1 MLNFLRWPLGGQC
14 GGGRGQQIMS
24 RSIVFK
30 VALAALII
38 LISGIFLLGVVI
50 MQRIDQQVSDT
61 SLQSQKLNLRVAALL
76 LQDAYPDLKVTID
89 ADGETTKLVMPEI
102 PDLSSHELIDRIGTA
117 TGQTATVF
125 SWVPSEKD
133 FVRVSTN
140 IIKPDGQRAVGTM
153 LGNGSAAYAPITSGK
168 TFRGEAVILGTAYV
182 TQYTP
187 IFNPG
192 GDVIGILY
200 VGIAKAEVAEVASA
214 IELRI
219 AIAGIVVALIAGVL
233 LVVLLRWQLGPLHVL
248 GNTIARFVDRD
259 FSGEVAYTARTDE
272 IGVIADG
279 LVRWKETAGQIKEA
293 EEARITTEKRN
304 ENERVQQRNRLAEQ
318 LEESVGQIVSSVRQA
333 TEGMMR
339 STRQMR
345 ESADHSVRQSSHVSE
360 AANESARSVQ
370 TVAAATEEL
379 SASITG
385 IGSQVDESTS
395 IAETAVTEASR
406 ANEMVSG
413 LAEAAER
420 IGEVVSLINDIAAQT
435 NLLALN
441 ATIEAARAGEAG
453 KGFAVV
459 AQEVK
464 NLANQTA
471 KATDEIAQ
479 QIGAIQ
485 SETKLT
491 VEAIEKVTQTIA
503 TINDITNGI
512 SSSVSEQ
519 NAAVGEIANSAST
532 ASRGSSEVVSNIE
545 EIHQAASSSGAAANE
560 LDTNVGTLSGQIET
574 LHRTVSD
581 FLKQL
586 RAG

>member
-1 MLNFLRWPLGGQC
+1 
-14 GGGRGQQIMS
+14 MS

-38 LISGIFLLGVVI
+38 LVSGIFLLGFVI

-61 SLQSQKLNLRVAALL
+61 SLETQKLNLRVAALL
-76 LQDAYPDLKVTID
+76 LQDADPELKVTIG
-89 ADGETTKLVMPEI
+89 ADGETTKLIMPEI
-102 PDLSSHELIDRIGTA
+102 PDLSSHTLIDRIGTA

-125 SWVPSEKD
+125 SWVPAEKD
-133 FVRVSTN
+133 FVRISTN

-153 LGNGSAAYAPITSGK
+153 LGNGSAAYAPTTSGK

-187 IFNPG
+187 IFNPA

-200 VGIAKAEVAEVASA
+200 VGIKKAEVTEVASA
-214 IELRI
+214 IQLRI
-219 AIAGIVVALIAGVL
+219 AVAGIIVALIAGVV

-259 FSGEVAYTARTDE
+259 FSGEVAYTSRTDE
-272 IGVIADG
+272 IGAIADG

-293 EEARITTEKRN
+293 EEARISAEKRN
-304 ENERVQQRNRLAEQ
+304 EDERVQQRNRLAKE
-318 LEESVGQIVSSVRQA
+318 LEDSVGQIVSSVRQA

-413 LAEAAER
+413 LADAAER

-491 VEAIEKVTQTIA
+491 VEAIEKVTQTIS
-503 TINDITNGI
+503 TINEITNGI

-519 NAAVGEIANSAST
+519 NAAVSEIANSAST
-532 ASRGSSEVVSNIE
+532 ASSGSTEVVSNIE
-545 EIHQAASSSGAAANE
+545 EIHQAASSSGAAASE
-560 LDTNVGTLSGQIET
+560 LDTNVGALSGQIET

>member
-1 MLNFLRWPLGGQC
+1 
-14 GGGRGQQIMS
+14 MS

-38 LISGIFLLGVVI
+38 LVSGIFLLGVVI

-76 LQDAYPDLKVTID
+76 LQDAYPDLKVTIGS
-89 ADGETTKLVMPEI
+89 DGETTKLVMPEI
-102 PDLSSHELIDRIGTA
+102 PDLSSHSLIDRIGTA

-125 SWVPSEKD
+125 SWVPAEKD
-133 FVRVSTN
+133 FIRVSTN

-153 LGNGSAAYAPITSGK
+153 LGNGSAAYAPTTSGK

-200 VGIAKAEVAEVASA
+200 VGIKKAEVAEVATA

-219 AIAGIVVALIAGVL
+219 AIAGVVVALIAGVL

-259 FSGEVAYTARTDE
+259 FSGDVAYTARKDE

-293 EEARITTEKRN
+293 EEARILAEKRN
-304 ENERVQQRNRLAEQ
+304 EDERVQQRNRLAKE

-345 ESADHSVRQSSHVSE
+345 DSADHSVRQSSHVSE

-385 IGSQVDESTS
+385 IGNQVDESTS
-395 IAETAVTEASR
+395 IADTAVGEASR

-413 LAEAAER
+413 LADAAER

-512 SSSVSEQ
+512 SASVSEQ
-519 NAAVGEIANSAST
+519 NAAVSEIANSAAT
-532 ASRGSSEVVSNIE
+532 ASSGSSEVVSNIE
-545 EIHQAASSSGAAANE
+545 EIHQAASSSGAAASE
-560 LDTNVGTLSGQIET
+560 LDTNVGALSGQIET

>member
-1 MLNFLRWPLGGQC
+1 
-14 GGGRGQQIMS
+14 MS

-38 LISGIFLLGVVI
+38 LVSGIFLLGVVI

-61 SLQSQKLNLRVAALL
+61 SLESQKLNLRVAALL
-76 LQDAYPDLKVTID
+76 LQDAYPDLKVTIG

-102 PDLSSHELIDRIGTA
+102 PDLSAHELIDRVGTA

-125 SWVPSEKD
+125 SWVPAEKD
-133 FVRVSTN
+133 FIRVSTN

-153 LGNGSAAYAPITSGK
+153 LGNGSAAYGPTTSGK
-168 TFRGEAVILGTAYV
+168 TFRGEAVILGTAYI

-259 FSGEVAYTARTDE
+259 FSGDVAYTTRKDE

-279 LVRWKETAGQIKEA
+279 LVRWKETAGKIKEA
-293 EEARITTEKRN
+293 EEARISAEKRN
-304 ENERVQQRNRLAEQ
+304 EDERIQQRNRLAKE
-318 LEESVGQIVSSVRQA
+318 LEESVGQIVTSVRQA

-345 ESADHSVRQSSHVSE
+345 DSADHSVRQSSHVSE

-385 IGSQVDESTS
+385 IGNQVDESTS
-395 IAETAVTEASR
+395 IADTAVGEASR

-413 LAEAAER
+413 LADAAER

-512 SSSVSEQ
+512 SASVSEQ
-519 NAAVGEIANSAST
+519 NAAVSEIANSAAT
-532 ASRGSSEVVSNIE
+532 ASSGSSEVVSNIE
-545 EIHQAASSSGAAANE
+545 EIHQAASSSGAAASE
-560 LDTNVGTLSGQIET
+560 LDTNVGALSGQIET
-574 LHRTVSD
+574 LQRTVQD

>member
-1 MLNFLRWPLGGQC
+1 
-14 GGGRGQQIMS
+14 MS

-76 LQDAYPDLKVTID
+76 LQDAYPDLKVTIG

-102 PDLSSHELIDRIGTA
+102 PDLSSHSLIDRIGTA

-125 SWVPSEKD
+125 SWVPAEKD

-182 TQYTP
+182 TQYSP
-187 IFNPG
+187 IVNPA

-200 VGIAKAEVAEVASA
+200 VGIKKAEVAEVATA

-259 FSGEVAYTARTDE
+259 FSGEVAYTGRTDE

-293 EEARITTEKRN
+293 EEARITAEKRN
-304 ENERVQQRNRLAEQ
+304 EDERVQQRNRLAKQ

-560 LDTNVGTLSGQIET
+560 LDTNVGALSGQIET

>member
-1 MLNFLRWPLGGQC
+1 
-14 GGGRGQQIMS
+14 MS

-38 LISGIFLLGVVI
+38 LVSGIFLLGVVI

-61 SLQSQKLNLRVAALL
+61 SLESQKLNLRVAALL
-76 LQDAYPDLKVTID
+76 LQDAYPDLKVTIG

-102 PDLSSHELIDRIGTA
+102 PDLSSHSLIDRIGTA

-125 SWVPSEKD
+125 SWVPAEKD
-133 FVRVSTN
+133 FIRVSTN

-153 LGNGSAAYAPITSGK
+153 LGNGSAAYAPTTSGK

-187 IFNPG
+187 IFNPA

-200 VGIAKAEVAEVASA
+200 VGIKKAEVAEVASA

-219 AIAGIVVALIAGVL
+219 AIAGIIVALIAGVI

-259 FSGEVAYTARTDE
+259 FSGDVAYTARKDE

-293 EEARITTEKRN
+293 EEARISAEKRN
-304 ENERVQQRNRLAEQ
+304 EDERVQQRNRLAKE

-345 ESADHSVRQSSHVSE
+345 DSADHSVRQSSHVSE

-385 IGSQVDESTS
+385 IGNQVDESTS
-395 IAETAVTEASR
+395 IADTAVGEASR

-413 LAEAAER
+413 LADAAER

-512 SSSVSEQ
+512 SASVSEQ
-519 NAAVGEIANSAST
+519 NAAVSEIANSAAT
-532 ASRGSSEVVSNIE
+532 ASSGSSEVVSNIE
-545 EIHQAASSSGAAANE
+545 EIHQAASSSGAAASE
-560 LDTNVGTLSGQIET
+560 LDTNVGALSGQIET

>member
-1 MLNFLRWPLGGQC
+1 
-14 GGGRGQQIMS
+14 MS

-76 LQDAYPDLKVTID
+76 LQDADPELKVTIG
-89 ADGETTKLVMPEI
+89 ADGETTKLILPEI

-117 TGQTATVF
+117 TSETVTVF
-125 SWVPSEKD
+125 AWVPEEKD

-153 LGNGSAAYAPITSGK
+153 LGNGSAAYAPVTSGK
-168 TFRGEAVILGTAYV
+168 TFRGEAVILGTAYI

-192 GDVIGILY
+192 GDVVGILY
-200 VGIAKAEVAEVASA
+200 VGIEKAEVTEVASA
-214 IELRI
+214 IQWRI
-219 AIAGIVVALIAGVL
+219 AVSGIVVALAAGIL

-259 FSGEVAYTARTDE
+259 FSGDVAYTARKDE

-293 EEARITTEKRN
+293 EEARVSAEKRN
-304 ENERVQQRNRLAEQ
+304 EDERVQQRNRLAKE
-318 LEESVGQIVSSVRQA
+318 LEETVGQIVSSVRQA

-345 ESADHSVRQSSHVSE
+345 DSADHSVRQSSHVSE

-385 IGSQVDESTS
+385 IGNQVDESTS
-395 IAETAVTEASR
+395 IADTAVGEASR

-413 LAEAAER
+413 LADAAER

-512 SSSVSEQ
+512 SASVSEQ
-519 NAAVGEIANSAST
+519 NAAVSEIANSAAT
-532 ASRGSSEVVSNIE
+532 ASSGSSEVVSNIE
-545 EIHQAASSSGAAANE
+545 EIHQAASSSGAAASE
-560 LDTNVGTLSGQIET
+560 LDTNVGALSGQIET
-574 LHRTVSD
+574 LQKTVQD

>member
-1 MLNFLRWPLGGQC
+1 
-14 GGGRGQQIMS
+14 MS
-24 RSIVFK
+24 KSIVLK
-30 VALAALII
+30 VALAAVII
-38 LISGIFLLGVVI
+38 LIGGILLLGAVI
-50 MQRIDQQVSDT
+50 MQRVDQQVSDS

-76 LQDAYPDLKVTID
+76 LQDAYPDMKVTID
-89 ADGETTKLVMPEI
+89 DDGETTNLTIPEI
-102 PDLSSHELIDRIGTA
+102 PDLSSHILIDRIGTA
-117 TGQTATVF
+117 TGQTATIF
-125 SWVPSEKD
+125 SWVPGEKD
-133 FVRVSTN
+133 FIRVSTN
-140 IIKPDGQRAVGTM
+140 IIKPDGKRAVGTM
-153 LGNGSAAYAPITSGK
+153 LGNGSAAYGPTTSGK
-168 TFRGEAVILGTAYV
+168 TFRGEALILGTEYV

-187 IFNPG
+187 IFNPAG
-192 GDVIGILY
+192 ETIGILY
-200 VGIAKAEVAEVASA
+200 VGIKKVEVAEVATA

-219 AIAGIVVALIAGVL
+219 LISGIIVAVVAAIL
-233 LVVLLRWQLGPLHVL
+233 LVLLLRWQLGPLHVL

-259 FSGEVAYTARTDE
+259 FSGEVAYTTRADE

-279 LVRWKETAGQIKEA
+279 LVRWKDTASKIKEA
-293 EEARITTEKRN
+293 EEARISAE
-304 ENERVQQRNRLAEQ
+304 ERGKQESIQQRNRLATE
-318 LEESVGQIVSSVRQA
+318 LEESIGQIVASVRQS

-339 STRQMR
+339 STKQMR
-345 ESADHSVRQSSHVSE
+345 ESADNSIRQSSHVSE

-379 SASITG
+379 SASISV

-395 IAETAVTEASR
+395 IADTAVGEASR

-413 LAEAAER
+413 LADAAER

-491 VEAIEKVTQTIA
+491 VEAIEKVTHTIA

-512 SSSVSEQ
+512 SASVSEQ
-519 NAAVGEIANSAST
+519 NTAVSEIANSAST
-532 ASRGSSEVVSNIE
+532 ASGGSTEVVNNIE
-545 EIHQAASSSGAAANE
+545 DIHHAASSSGAAASE
-560 LDTNVGTLSGQIET
+560 LDANVGALSGQIET
-574 LHRTVSD
+574 LQTTVSS

-586 RAG
+586 RQN

>member
-1 MLNFLRWPLGGQC
+1 
-14 GGGRGQQIMS
+14 MS

-30 VALAALII
+30 VALAALVI
-38 LISGIFLLGVVI
+38 LISGIFLLGAVI

-76 LQDAYPDLKVTID
+76 LQDAYPDLKVTIG

-125 SWVPSEKD
+125 SWVPAEND
-133 FVRVSTN
+133 FIRVSTN

-153 LGNGSAAYAPITSGK
+153 LGNGSAAYGPTTSGK
-168 TFRGEAVILGTAYV
+168 TFRGEAVILGTAYI

-259 FSGEVAYTARTDE
+259 FSGDVAYTTRKDE

-279 LVRWKETAGQIKEA
+279 LVRWKETAGKIMEA
-293 EEARITTEKRN
+293 EEARIAAEKRN
-304 ENERVQQRNRLAEQ
+304 EDERIQQRNRLAKE

-345 ESADHSVRQSSHVSE
+345 DSADHSVRQSSHVSE

-395 IAETAVTEASR
+395 IADTAVTEASR

-413 LAEAAER
+413 LADAAER

-512 SSSVSEQ
+512 SASVSEQ
-519 NAAVGEIANSAST
+519 NAAVSEIANSAAT
-532 ASRGSSEVVSNIE
+532 ASSGSSEVVSNIE

-560 LDTNVGTLSGQIET
+560 LDTNVGALSGQIET

>member
-1 MLNFLRWPLGGQC
+1 
-14 GGGRGQQIMS
+14 MS

-76 LQDAYPDLKVTID
+76 LQDAYPDLKVTIG

-102 PDLSSHELIDRIGTA
+102 PDLSSHSLIDRIGTA

-125 SWVPSEKD
+125 SWVPAEKD

-182 TQYTP
+182 TQYSP
-187 IFNPG
+187 IVNPA

-200 VGIAKAEVAEVASA
+200 VGIKKAEVAEVATA

-259 FSGEVAYTARTDE
+259 FSGEVAYTGRTDE

-293 EEARITTEKRN
+293 EEARITAEKRN
-304 ENERVQQRNRLAEQ
+304 EDERVQQRNRLAKQ

-333 TEGMMR
+333 TDGMMR

-560 LDTNVGTLSGQIET
+560 LDTNVGALSGQIET

>member
-1 MLNFLRWPLGGQC
+1 
-14 GGGRGQQIMS
+14 MS

-76 LQDAYPDLKVTID
+76 LQDADPELKVTIG
-89 ADGETTKLVMPEI
+89 ADGETTKLILPEI

-117 TGQTATVF
+117 TSETVTVF
-125 SWVPSEKD
+125 AWVPEEKD

-153 LGNGSAAYAPITSGK
+153 LGNGSAAYAPVTSGK
-168 TFRGEAVILGTAYV
+168 TFRGEAVILGTAYI

-187 IFNPG
+187 IFNPS
-192 GDVIGILY
+192 GDVVGILY
-200 VGIAKAEVAEVASA
+200 VGIEKAEVTEVASA
-214 IELRI
+214 IQWRI
-219 AIAGIVVALIAGVL
+219 AVSGIVVALAAGIL

-259 FSGEVAYTARTDE
+259 FSGDVAYTARKDE

-293 EEARITTEKRN
+293 EEARVSAEKRN
-304 ENERVQQRNRLAEQ
+304 EDERVQQRNRLAKE
-318 LEESVGQIVSSVRQA
+318 LEETVGQIVSSVRQA

-345 ESADHSVRQSSHVSE
+345 DSADHSVRQSSHVSE

-385 IGSQVDESTS
+385 IGNQVDESTS
-395 IAETAVTEASR
+395 IADTAVGEASR

-413 LAEAAER
+413 LADAAER

-512 SSSVSEQ
+512 SASVSEQ
-519 NAAVGEIANSAST
+519 NAAVSEIANSAAT
-532 ASRGSSEVVSNIE
+532 ASSGSSEVVSNIE
-545 EIHQAASSSGAAANE
+545 EIHQAASSSGAAASE
-560 LDTNVGTLSGQIET
+560 LDTNVGALSGQIET
-574 LHRTVSD
+574 LQKTVQD

>member
-1 MLNFLRWPLGGQC
+1 
-14 GGGRGQQIMS
+14 MS

-76 LQDAYPDLKVTID
+76 LQDAYPDLKVTIG

-102 PDLSSHELIDRIGTA
+102 PDLSSHSLIDRIGTA

-125 SWVPSEKD
+125 SWVPAEKD
-133 FVRVSTN
+133 FIRVSTN

-153 LGNGSAAYAPITSGK
+153 LGNGSAAYGLTISGK
-168 TFRGEAVILGTAYV
+168 TFRGEAVILGTAYI

-200 VGIAKAEVAEVASA
+200 VGIAKAEVAEVATA

-248 GNTIARFVDRD
+248 GNTIVRFVDRD
-259 FSGEVAYTARTDE
+259 FSGDVAYTMRKDE

-293 EEARITTEKRN
+293 EEARITAEKRN
-304 ENERVQQRNRLAEQ
+304 EDERVQQRNRLAKQ

-345 ESADHSVRQSSHVSE
+345 DSADHSVRQSSHVSE

-560 LDTNVGTLSGQIET
+560 LDTNVGALSGQIET

>member
-1 MLNFLRWPLGGQC
+1 
-14 GGGRGQQIMS
+14 MS

-38 LISGIFLLGVVI
+38 LVSGIFLLGVVI

-61 SLQSQKLNLRVAALL
+61 SLESQKLNLRVAALL
-76 LQDAYPDLKVTID
+76 LQDAYPDLKVTIG

-102 PDLSSHELIDRIGTA
+102 PDLSSHSLIDRIGTA

-125 SWVPSEKD
+125 SWVPAEKD
-133 FVRVSTN
+133 FIRVSTN

-153 LGNGSAAYAPITSGK
+153 LGNGSAAYAPTTSGK

-187 IFNPG
+187 IFNPA

-200 VGIAKAEVAEVASA
+200 VGIKKAEVAEVASA

-219 AIAGIVVALIAGVL
+219 AIAGIIVALIAGVL

-259 FSGEVAYTARTDE
+259 FSGNVAYTARKDE

-293 EEARITTEKRN
+293 EEARISAEKRN
-304 ENERVQQRNRLAEQ
+304 EDERVQQRNRLAKE

-345 ESADHSVRQSSHVSE
+345 DSADHSVRQSSHVSE

-385 IGSQVDESTS
+385 IGNQVDESTS
-395 IAETAVTEASR
+395 IADTAVGEASR

-413 LAEAAER
+413 LADAAER

-512 SSSVSEQ
+512 SASVSEQ
-519 NAAVGEIANSAST
+519 NAAVSEIANSAAT
-532 ASRGSSEVVSNIE
+532 ASSGSSEVVSNIE
-545 EIHQAASSSGAAANE
+545 EIHQAASSSGAAASE
-560 LDTNVGTLSGQIET
+560 LDTNVGALSGQIET

>member
-1 MLNFLRWPLGGQC
+1 
-14 GGGRGQQIMS
+14 MS

-38 LISGIFLLGVVI
+38 LVSGIFLLGVVI

-61 SLQSQKLNLRVAALL
+61 SLESQKLNLRVAALL
-76 LQDAYPDLKVTID
+76 LQDAYPDLKVTIG

-102 PDLSSHELIDRIGTA
+102 PDLSSHSLIDRIGTA

-125 SWVPSEKD
+125 SWVPAEKD
-133 FVRVSTN
+133 FIRVSTN

-153 LGNGSAAYAPITSGK
+153 LGNGSAAYAPTTSGK

-187 IFNPG
+187 IFNPA

-200 VGIAKAEVAEVASA
+200 VGIKKAEVAEVASA

-219 AIAGIVVALIAGVL
+219 AIAGIIVALIAGVL

-259 FSGEVAYTARTDE
+259 FSGDVAYTARKDE

-293 EEARITTEKRN
+293 EEARISAEKRN
-304 ENERVQQRNRLAEQ
+304 EDERVQQRNRLAKE

-345 ESADHSVRQSSHVSE
+345 DSADHSVRQSSHVSE

-385 IGSQVDESTS
+385 IGNQVDESTS
-395 IAETAVTEASR
+395 IADTAVGEASR

-413 LAEAAER
+413 LADAAER

-512 SSSVSEQ
+512 SASVSEQ
-519 NAAVGEIANSAST
+519 NAAVSEIANSAAT
-532 ASRGSSEVVSNIE
+532 ASSGSSEVVSNIE
-545 EIHQAASSSGAAANE
+545 EIHQAASSSGAAASE
-560 LDTNVGTLSGQIET
+560 LDTNVGALSGQIET

>member
-1 MLNFLRWPLGGQC
+1 
-14 GGGRGQQIMS
+14 MS

-76 LQDAYPDLKVTID
+76 LQNAYPDLKVTIG

-102 PDLSSHELIDRIGTA
+102 PDLSSHSLIDRIGTA

-125 SWVPSEKD
+125 SWVPAEKD
-133 FVRVSTN
+133 FIRVSTN

-153 LGNGSAAYAPITSGK
+153 LGNGSAAYGPTISGK
-168 TFRGEAVILGTAYV
+168 TFRGEAVILGTAYI

-200 VGIAKAEVAEVASA
+200 VGIAKAEVAEVATA

-248 GNTIARFVDRD
+248 GNTIVRFVDRD
-259 FSGEVAYTARTDE
+259 FSGDVAYTMRKDE

-293 EEARITTEKRN
+293 EEARITAEKRN
-304 ENERVQQRNRLAEQ
+304 EDERVQQRNRLAKQ

-345 ESADHSVRQSSHVSE
+345 DSADHSVRQSSHVSE

-560 LDTNVGTLSGQIET
+560 LDTNVGALSGQIET

>member
-1 MLNFLRWPLGGQC
+1 
-14 GGGRGQQIMS
+14 MS

-76 LQDAYPDLKVTID
+76 LQDAYPDLKVTIG

-102 PDLSSHELIDRIGTA
+102 PDLSSHSLIDRIGTA

-125 SWVPSEKD
+125 SWVPAEKD

-153 LGNGSAAYAPITSGK
+153 LGNGSAAYGPTTSGT
-168 TFRGEAVILGTAYV
+168 TFRGEAVILGTAYI

-200 VGIAKAEVAEVASA
+200 VGIAKAEVAEVATA

-259 FSGEVAYTARTDE
+259 FSGDVAYTMRKDE

-293 EEARITTEKRN
+293 EEARITAEKRN
-304 ENERVQQRNRLAEQ
+304 EDERVQQRNRLAKQ

-560 LDTNVGTLSGQIET
+560 LDTNVGALSGQIET

>member
-1 MLNFLRWPLGGQC
+1 
-14 GGGRGQQIMS
+14 MS

-76 LQDAYPDLKVTID
+76 LQDAYPDLKVTIG

-102 PDLSSHELIDRIGTA
+102 PDLSSHSLIDRIGTA

-125 SWVPSEKD
+125 SWVPAEKD
-133 FVRVSTN
+133 FIRVSTN

-153 LGNGSAAYAPITSGK
+153 LGNGSAAYGPTTSGK
-168 TFRGEAVILGTAYV
+168 TFRGEAVILGTAYI

-200 VGIAKAEVAEVASA
+200 VGIAKAEVAEVATA

-259 FSGEVAYTARTDE
+259 FSGEVAYTGRTDE

-293 EEARITTEKRN
+293 EEARITAEKRN
-304 ENERVQQRNRLAEQ
+304 EDERVQQRNRLAKQ

-345 ESADHSVRQSSHVSE
+345 DSADHSVRQSSHVSE

-545 EIHQAASSSGAAANE
+545 ENHQAASSSGAAASE
-560 LDTNVGTLSGQIET
+560 LDTNVGALSGQIET